1 MGLDQFAFVNYE
13 DEILPPWVEGEI
25 ETSELAQW
33 RKHNRLEGWMSK
45 LFFDKHPGY
54 EGPFNCV
61 NLNLTLE
68 DLEKLEKDV
77 KEWSLPETKGFF
89 FGDDSYTDEEW
100 KLYQHDKDL
109 KFIDNAKKI
118 LTEAKEL
125 GTSAKIYYSSWW

>member
-68 DLEKLEKDV
+68 DLEKL
-77 KEWSLPETKGFF
+77 
-89 FGDDSYTDEEW
+89 
-100 KLYQHDKDL
+100 
-109 KFIDNAKKI
+109 IDNAKKI